1 MENLVDANPDDLL
14 LQIGTALADL
24 TPQMR
29 PPTRDELIAKARAWL
44 RLRRDDLRRV
54 LCSPRLHELEKSPN
68 RKLLFDAVCEV
79 TIHVVT
85 VVPAGCVAAYI
96 IQRGLATFCNEDKPG
111 G

>member
-1 MENLVDANPDDLL
+1 MGNLLDASPDDLL
-14 LQIGTALADL
+14 LEIGTALAQR
-24 TPQMR
+24 TPQMP

-54 LCSPRLHELEKSPN
+54 LCSPRLRELEKSPN
-68 RKLLFDAVCEV
+68 KKLLFDAVCEV

-85 VVPAGCVAAYI
+85 GVPAGCVAAYI
-96 IQRGLATFCNEDKPG
+96 IQRGLAAFCNEDQPG